1 MFPEL
6 GHFALILA
14 LGLTLFLCAVPLLG
28 ALRNN
33 LGLMA
38 FARPLAA
45 GQFVFVGLA
54 FVCLTYSFLADD
66 FSVAYVAN
74 NSNSLLPW
82 YYKASA
88 VWGGHEGSLLLW
100 ILMLSGWTLAVAIFS
115 RHLPEDMV
123 ARVLSVLGMV
133 GLGFLLFILM
143 TSNPFDR
150 LLPNVPADGADLNP
164 LLQDFGLI
172 IHPPMLYMGY
182 VGLSV
187 AFAFAIAALSTGRL
201 DSAWARWSRPWTTVA
216 WAFLSLGI
224 ALGSW
229 WAYYELGWGG
239 WWFWDPVENASFLP
253 WLAATALMHSLAV
266 TEKRG
271 AFKSWTVLL
280 AILAFSMSLLGTFLV
295 RSGVL
300 TSVHS
305 FAADPTRGM
314 FILVLLGITIVG
326 SLFLYAL
333 RAPVIH
339 SRAAF
344 TGLSRETFLLINNV
358 VLVLGL
364 IVVLLGTLFPLINDA
379 LGGGQLSVGE
389 PYFNLVFPPLALFIG
404 AALGIGIFTRWKKT
418 PPSWLAPRL
427 FVPAVLSVVIAALV
441 PLAYQQGYG
450 IGSVL
455 GTLVSAW
462 IVTTTLRDLWDK
474 SESKHGRIVGLRK
487 LSRSYCGMVAGHLG
501 LASAIIGVTLVS
513 NYGIET
519 TVRMQVGDSVE
530 VAGYEWH
537 FSTLKQVEGPNFISN
552 QAQFE
557 VFDGLDHVA
566 TVFPEKRHYQ
576 VRQDMMTEAG
586 IDAGVLRDLFVA
598 LGEPLAE
605 GQAWAVR
612 IQYKP
617 MIRWI
622 WLGAILMAIGGAL
635 AVSDKRYRA
644 RKLARSTSST
654 PAAGS
659 HAGTRQAGERLA

>member
-14 LGLTLFLCAVPLLG
+14 LGLTVFLATVPLLG
-28 ALRNN
+28 ALRDN

-45 GQFVFVGLA
+45 GQFVFSALA
-54 FVCLTYSFLADD
+54 FACLTYAFLTDD

-82 YYKASA
+82 YYKFSA

-100 ILMLSGWTLAVAIFS
+100 ILMLSGWTLAVAAFS
-115 RHLPEDMV
+115 RHLPEDMT
-123 ARVLSVLGMV
+123 ARVLSVMGMI
-133 GLGFLLFILM
+133 GLGFLLFILI
-143 TSNPFDR
+143 TSNPFER

-164 LLQDFGLI
+164 LLQDFGLV

-239 WWFWDPVENASFLP
+239 WWFWDPVENASFMP

-305 FAADPTRGM
+305 FAADPTRGA
-314 FILVLLGITIVG
+314 FILMLLGITVVG
-326 SLFLYAL
+326 SLALYAL

-339 SRAAF
+339 SRVAF
-344 TGLSRETFLLINNV
+344 TGLSRETFLLTNNV

-364 IVVLLGTLFPLINDA
+364 FVVLLGTLFPLINDYM
-379 LGGGQLSVGE
+379 GGGQLSVGE
-389 PYFNLVFPPLALFIG
+389 PYFNLLFVPLALFIG
-404 AALGIGIFTRWKKT
+404 LALGVGIFTRWKRT
-418 PPSWLAPRL
+418 ARDWLVPRL
-427 FVPAVLSVVIAALV
+427 LIPAALSLAAAAVV
-441 PLAYQQGYG
+441 PLAFDQGYRLWA
-450 IGSVL
+450 VL
-455 GTLVSAW
+455 GILVTAW
-462 IVTTTLRDLWDK
+462 IVATSLRDLWEK
-474 SESKHGRIVGLRK
+474 TAGKRGHLAGLGK
-487 LSRSYCGMVAGHLG
+487 LSRSYWGMFFGHLG
-501 LASAIIGVTLVS
+501 LAAVIIGVAIVS
-513 NYGIET
+513 NYGVERN
-519 TVRMQVGDSVE
+519 VRLAVGESVD
-530 VAGYEWH
+530 VAGYQWR
-537 FSTLKQVEGPNFISN
+537 FTDLNRVQGPNYVSDM
-552 QAQFE
+552 AR
-557 VFDGLDHVA
+557 FDIFNDDERVA
-566 TVFPEKRHYQ
+566 TVYPEKRHYG
-576 VRQDMMTEAG
+576 VRQDVMTEAG
-586 IDAGVLRDLFVA
+586 IDGGLFRDLYIA
-598 LGEPLAE
+598 MGERLE
-605 GQAWAVR
+605 DGQSWAIR
-612 IQYKP
+612 LQFKP
-617 MIRWI
+617 MVRWL
-622 WLGAILMAIGGAL
+622 WLGAILMAMGGGL
-635 AVSDKRYRA
+635 AISDKRYRA
-644 RKLARSTSST
+644 HKMAKLQSPSPA
-654 PAAGS
+654 PAALTEENP
-659 HAGTRQAGERLA
+659 A